1 MHSVNLNGAG
11 WAKRLL
17 GHVTRVLRAEENRG
31 QIGARLVDFV
41 VPILAPIWTP
51 FFDCQYYVIFT
62 ERITDAQFDR

>member
-17 GHVTRVLRAEENRG
+17 GHVTHFWRDKEKWG
-31 QIGARLVDFV
+31 HIGARPVDFV

-51 FFDCQYYVIFT
+51 FVDQYYVIFS